1 MNENLS
7 KLNDKISSLIRAY
20 NVLKEENEN
29 LRNQLIASQGQNEN
43 LNSKTKDLEEK
54 TMSKDAEIDSM
65 IEKLNFLA

>member
-43 LNSKTKDLEEK
+43 LNSKTKELEEK